1 MAARKSRM
9 SRARTPGDRPVLG
22 DMLLSQAD
30 VPDRD
35 DPPVQLDLPRN
46 FFVID
51 HSRQAQVRR
60 GASTALVPMRGGGGA
75 LTIDHP
81 GAVFGHLGGALEAIP
96 LPKAASGTPK
106 DSNRS
111 VRGGAA
117 CPLPR
122 ARRDCRR
129 RRSCAVATACACSRS
144 TFFRRTAG
152 RSTIPTATPGGSSPL
167 LRVEQCV
174 VAELGVVGI
183 GGPGEPQRHPYRQP
197 RGAVEQRLELEGAV
211 RAGLRTTARRCT
223 APAPR
228 RGSPACGLQGSR
240 PGRRHRRHALAQRRS
255 ATSLGYF
262 G

>member
-35 DPPVQLDLPRN
+35 DPPVQLDSPRN

-96 LPKAASGTPK
+96 LPKAASGTPRIRTVP
-106 DSNRS
+106 SAVERR
-111 VRGGAA
+111 VL
-117 CPLPR
+117 CPARAGLPSP
-122 ARRDCRR
+122 AILRR
-129 RRSCAVATACACSRS
+129 RNGMRVQPEYV
-144 TFFRRTAG
+144 FRRTAG
-152 RSTIPTATPGGSSPL
+152 RSTIPTATPGGSSAASS
-167 LRVEQCV
+167 C
-174 VAELGVVGI
+174 
-183 GGPGEPQRHPYRQP
+183 
-197 RGAVEQRLELEGAV
+197 GAMRRR
-211 RAGLRTTARRCT
+211 RAGRGRDRR
-223 APAPR
+223 AW
-228 RGSPACGLQGSR
+228 
-240 PGRRHRRHALAQRRS
+240 
-255 ATSLGYF
+255 
-262 G
+262 